1 MSLWSR
7 VSNAVWGERLN
18 REIEEELQAHIEEAI
33 ASGRDPKEARLA
45 FGSILRQREASHSI
59 RVAGWLESLFADV
72 RFGWRQLCRNKTT
85 SAAAVLSLALGI
97 GSCVAAFRLID
108 ALLWRPLPIAN
119 SSKLY
124 VLSRKMI
131 GLYGKPAEDGHW
143 ATPAFKVMRDAV
155 RTDLKDQ
162 ADLIAI
168 SDSDRAD
175 ITWSGN
181 GSGNGSGQGSSD
193 DDIEKAHVAYVS
205 GNMFALFG
213 LEPALGRLLIP
224 ADDRGPGA
232 GPYAVL
238 SWDYW
243 NHRFGRDP
251 HVLGRSL
258 HIGDQ
263 TFEIIG
269 VGPHD
274 FTGTE
279 KGTVT
284 DIFLPVCMN
293 RLANQD
299 DITWHLVFLMLRP
312 GVNPATALEPAIDL
326 EQLRQHLEAVSRAL
340 EAECSECL
348 RGMTRVDVDRFLNQ
362 TLVFNP
368 AGAGISDLQKD
379 YRRFLGILGLLV
391 ALVLLI
397 ACVNVANMMT
407 AQAAAR
413 AHEMALRI
421 SIGAGRRRL
430 VQLILC
436 QSALLAL
443 LASVVG
449 AFFAA
454 WSAPFVLSLVN
465 PPDNPARLALPADWR
480 VLLFGFALIVLVV
493 LLLGLL
499 PALRASAV
507 RPVAVLKGGEDPHSP
522 RRLMRGAIGLQV
534 AFCFLVLFLSSLFVT
549 SFQRL
554 ENRPLG
560 FSTDRLL
567 LLQTVAGKGQLPVVW
582 NQTAEALRAAPGVD
596 SVALSGW
603 PLLGRIK
610 INSDISINGAPP
622 SPTPAFFLNVS
633 PGWLST
639 MKIPLVA
646 GRDFRPEDN
655 SPGVAIVNETF
666 VKTFFPGVGRISDAI
681 GRTFSRGANR
691 PLNKIV
697 GVTPDVPDHD
707 VREPNRAVFYVPF
720 AGIDGKSAPT
730 VEGFATFVV
739 HTDAENPLALANA
752 LRQLIAQRH
761 NGLRVSNITTQLDL
775 VRDQTIRE
783 RLIATLAAF
792 FAAVALLLAG
802 IGLYAV
808 FNYSVLQRR
817 REIGIRMA
825 IGSTRAGI
833 VRLVTLDVFVLIAL
847 GACAGVAL
855 GFGAARSVES
865 LFYQVKATDADMIA
879 LPACA
884 ILLTALFATLPAV
897 LRALRTDPTEI
908 LRSE

>member
-7 VSNAVWGERLN
+7 ISNAVRGERLN
-18 REIEEELQAHIEEAI
+18 REIDEELQSHIDEAI
-33 ASGRDPKEARLA
+33 ASGRDPKEAHRA
-45 FGSILRQREASHSI
+45 FGSALLAREASHGI
-59 RVAGWLESLFADV
+59 RAAGWLESLLADV
-72 RFGWRQLCRNKTT
+72 SFGWRQLCRNKIA

-108 ALLWRPLPIAN
+108 ALLWRPLPISGA
-119 SSKLY
+119 SKLY
-124 VLSRKMI
+124 VLSVKMT
-131 GLYGKPAEDGHW
+131 GLYGKPAEDNYW
-143 ATPAFKVMRDAV
+143 ATPDFNLMRDAV
-155 RTDLKDQ
+155 KDQ

-168 SDSDRAD
+168 SDADRTD
-175 ITWSGN
+175 ITWSA
-181 GSGNGSGQGSSD
+181 SGSSD

-205 GNMFALFG
+205 GNMFPLFG
-213 LEPALGRLLIP
+213 LEPALGRLLAP
-224 ADDRGPGA
+224 VDDRGRGLA
-232 GPYAVL
+232 PYAVL

-251 HVLGRSL
+251 HVLGSSL
-258 HIGDQ
+258 RIGDQ
-263 TFEIIG
+263 TFEMIG
-269 VGPHD
+269 VGPRE

-279 KGTVT
+279 TGTVT
-284 DIFLPVCMN
+284 DIFLPLGMN
-293 RLANQD
+293 NFATQD
-299 DITWHLVFLMLRP
+299 SITWHHVFLMLKP
-312 GVNPATALEPAIDL
+312 GVNPAKDLEP
-326 EQLRQHLEAVSRAL
+326 LRQHLSAISRAFQV
-340 EAECSECL
+340 ECSECL
-348 RGMTRVDVDRFLNQ
+348 RGMTRTDIDRFLNQ
-362 TLVFNP
+362 KLVFSP

-391 ALVLLI
+391 VLVLLI

-413 AHEMALRI
+413 AQEMALRI

-443 LASVVG
+443 LASVLG
-449 AFFAA
+449 ALFAA
-454 WSAPFVLSLVN
+454 WAAPFVLSLVN
-465 PPDNPARLALPADWR
+465 PPDNPARLSLPADWR
-480 VLLFGFALIVLVV
+480 VLFFGFGLIIFVV

-507 RPVAVLKGGEDPHSP
+507 RPVAALKGGEDPHSP
-522 RRLMRGAIGLQV
+522 RRLMRGAIALQV
-534 AFCFLVLFLSSLFVT
+534 AFCVLVLFLSSLFVR

-554 ENRPLG
+554 ANRPLG

-567 LLQTVAGKGQLPVVW
+567 LLETVAGKGQLPVVW
-582 NQTAEALRAAPGVD
+582 NQTAEALRAAPGVN
-596 SVALSGW
+596 SVAISGW

-610 INSDISINGAPP
+610 INSAISINGAPP

-639 MKIPLVA
+639 MKIPLVS
-646 GRDFRPEDN
+646 GRDFRPEDI
-655 SPGVAIVNETF
+655 SPGAAIINQTF
-666 VKTFFPGVGRISDAI
+666 AKTFFPGQNPI
-681 GRTFSRGANR
+681 GRTFERGANR

-697 GVTPDVPDHD
+697 GVTADVPDHD
-707 VREPNRAVFYVPF
+707 LREPNRAVFYVPF
-720 AGIDGKSAPT
+720 AGIDDKSAPT
-730 VEGFATFVV
+730 LEGFATFVV
-739 HTDAENPLALANA
+739 HTDAQNPLTLANS

-761 NGLRVSNITTQLDL
+761 YGLRVSNVTTQLDL
-775 VRDQTIRE
+775 IRDQTVRE
-783 RLIATLAAF
+783 RLIAMLAAF

-808 FNYSVLQRR
+808 LNYSVLQRR

-833 VRLVTLDVFVLIAL
+833 VRIVTRDVFVMIAL
-847 GACAGVAL
+847 GGCTGVAL
-855 GFGAARSVES
+855 GFGAARFVTS

-884 ILLTALFATLPAV
+884 ILLTALVATLPAV

-908 LRSE
+908 LRAE

>member
-1 MSLWSR
+1 MSLWTKVANVFRGDS
-7 VSNAVWGERLN
+7 LN
-18 REIEEELQAHIEEAI
+18 RDIDEELQSHIEEAI
-33 ASGRDPKEARLA
+33 ASGHDPDEARRT

-59 RVAGWLESLFADV
+59 RVAGWLESLLADV
-72 RFGWRQLCRNKTT
+72 RFGWRQLCRNKVA

-108 ALLWRPLPIAN
+108 ALLWRPLPISG

-124 VLSRKMI
+124 VLSRKMT

-143 ATPAFKVMRDAV
+143 ATPEFKVMRDAV
-155 RTDLKDQ
+155 KDQ

-168 SDSDRAD
+168 SDADRTD
-175 ITWSGN
+175 ITWST
-181 GSGNGSGQGSSD
+181 D
-193 DDIEKAHVAYVS
+193 DDVEKAHVVYVS
-205 GNMFALFG
+205 GNMFPLFG
-213 LEPALGRLLIP
+213 LEPALGRLLAP
-224 ADDRGPGA
+224 ADDRAPGVA
-232 GPYAVL
+232 PYAVL

-269 VGPHD
+269 VSPRD

-284 DIFLPVCMN
+284 DIFLPLSIN
-293 RLANQD
+293 SFATQD
-299 DITWHLVFLMLRP
+299 SVTWHLTFLMLKP
-312 GVNPATALEPAIDL
+312 GVNPATALEP
-326 EQLRQHLEAVSRAL
+326 LRQHLSAVSRAF
-340 EAECSECL
+340 EAQCSTCL
-348 RGMTRVDVDRFLNQ
+348 RGMTQASINRFLNQ
-362 TLVFNP
+362 KLVFYP

-379 YRRFLGILGLLV
+379 YRRSLGILGLLA

-413 AHEMALRI
+413 AQEMALRI

-430 VQLILC
+430 VQLILS

-443 LASVVG
+443 FASALG

-465 PPDNPARLALPADWR
+465 PPDNPARLALHADWR
-480 VLLFGFALIVLVV
+480 VLLFGFGLMILIV

-507 RPVAVLKGGEDPHSP
+507 RPVAALKGGEDPHSP
-522 RRLMRGAIGLQV
+522 RRLMRGAIALQV
-534 AFCFLVLFLSSLFVT
+534 AFCCLVLFLSSLFVA
-549 SFQRL
+549 SSQRL
-554 ENRPLG
+554 QNRPLG

-567 LLQTVAGKGQLPVVW
+567 LLETVAGKGQLPVVW
-582 NQTAEALRAAPGVD
+582 NQTAEALRAVPGVN
-596 SVALSGW
+596 SVAISRW
-603 PLLGRIK
+603 PLLGRIA
-610 INSDISINGAPP
+610 INSSISINGAPP
-622 SPTPAFFLNVS
+622 SPTPAFFLSVS

-639 MKIPLVA
+639 MKIPLVS
-646 GRDFRPEDN
+646 GRDFRPQDT
-655 SPGVAIVNETF
+655 SPGAAIVNETF
-666 VKTFFPGVGRISDAI
+666 VKTFFPGQDPI
-681 GRTFSRGANR
+681 GRSFERGANQ
-691 PLNKIV
+691 PLYKIV
-697 GVTPDVPDHD
+697 GVTPDVPYREL
-707 VREPNRAVFYVPF
+707 REPSRAVFYIPF
-720 AGIDGKSAPT
+720 AEIDDQSAPT
-730 VEGFATFVV
+730 VVGFATFAL
-739 HTDAENPLALANA
+739 HTDAQNPLALANS
-752 LRQLIAQRH
+752 LRQLIAQRN

-775 VRDQTIRE
+775 FRDQTIRE
-783 RLIATLAAF
+783 RLIAMLAAF

-808 FNYSVLQRR
+808 LNYSVLQRR

-833 VRLVTLDVFVLIAL
+833 VRIVTLDVFLMIAL
-847 GACAGVAL
+847 GGCAGVAL
-855 GFGAARSVES
+855 GFGAARYVES
-865 LFYQVKATDADMIA
+865 LFYQVKATDADIIA
-879 LPACA
+879 LPTCA
-884 ILLTALFATLPAV
+884 ILLTALVATLPAV

-908 LRSE
+908 LRAE

>member
-7 VSNAVWGERLN
+7 ISNAVRGERLN
-18 REIEEELQAHIEEAI
+18 CEIEEELQSHIEEAI
-33 ASGRDPKEARLA
+33 ASGRDPKEAHRA
-45 FGSILRQREASHSI
+45 FGSALHTREASHSI
-59 RVAGWLESLFADV
+59 RAAEWLESLLADV
-72 RFGWRQLCRNKTT
+72 SFGWRQLCRNKVT
-85 SAAAVLSLALGI
+85 SVAAVLSLALGI

-108 ALLWRPLPIAN
+108 ALLWRPLPISSA
-119 SSKLY
+119 SKLY
-124 VLSRKMI
+124 VLSRKMT
-131 GLYGKPAEDGHW
+131 GLYGKPAEDGYW
-143 ATPAFKVMRDAV
+143 ATPDFNLMRNAV
-155 RTDLKDQ
+155 KDQ

-168 SDSDRAD
+168 SDADRTD
-175 ITWSGN
+175 ITWST
-181 GSGNGSGQGSSD
+181 D
-193 DDIEKAHVAYVS
+193 DDTEKAHVAYVS
-205 GNMFALFG
+205 GNMFPLFG
-213 LEPALGRLLIP
+213 LEPALGRLLAP
-224 ADDRGPGA
+224 ADDRGA
-232 GPYAVL
+232 GLAPYAVL

-269 VGPHD
+269 VGPRD

-284 DIFLPVCMN
+284 DVFLPVNMN
-293 RLANQD
+293 SLASRD
-299 DITWHLVFLMLRP
+299 SVSWHHTFLMLKP
-312 GVNPATALEPAIDL
+312 GVTPATALEP
-326 EQLRQHLEAVSRAL
+326 LRQHLSAVSHAF
-340 EAECSECL
+340 EAGCSTCF
-348 RGMTRVDVDRFLNQ
+348 RGVPQATIDRLLNKK
-362 TLVFNP
+362 LVFHP
-368 AGAGISDLQKD
+368 AGAGVSDLQKD
-379 YRRFLGILGLLV
+379 YRRSLGILGLLA

-397 ACVNVANMMT
+397 ACFNVANMMT

-413 AHEMALRI
+413 AQEMALRI

-443 LASVVG
+443 LASVLG

-454 WSAPFVLSLVN
+454 WSAPFVLGLIN

-480 VLLFGFALIVLVV
+480 VLFFGFGLMILIV

-507 RPVAVLKGGEDPHSP
+507 QPVAALKGGEDPHSP
-522 RRLMRGAIGLQV
+522 RRLMRGAIALQV
-534 AFCFLVLFLSSLFVT
+534 AFCFLVLYLSSLFVA

-554 ENRPLG
+554 QNRALG

-567 LLQTVAGKGQLPVVW
+567 LLETVAGKGQLPVVW
-582 NQTAEALRAAPGVD
+582 NQTAEALRAVPGVD
-596 SVALSGW
+596 SVAISGW

-622 SPTPAFFLNVS
+622 SPTPAFFLNVF
-633 PGWLST
+633 PGWFST
-639 MKIPLVA
+639 MKIPLVS
-646 GRDFRPEDN
+646 GRDFSLQDT
-655 SPGVAIVNETF
+655 SPGAAIVNETF
-666 VKTFFPGVGRISDAI
+666 AKTFFPGQDPI
-681 GRTFSRGANR
+681 GRTFERGVHQ

-707 VREPNRAVFYVPF
+707 LREPNRAVFYVPF
-720 AGIDGKSAPT
+720 NAIDDKSAPT
-730 VEGFATFVV
+730 VVGFATFVL
-739 HTDAENPLALANA
+739 HTDAQNPLALANS
-752 LRQLIAQRH
+752 LRQIIAQRH
-761 NGLRVSNITTQLDL
+761 NGLRVSNVTTQLDL
-775 VRDQTIRE
+775 FRDQTIRE
-783 RLIATLAAF
+783 RLIAMLAAF

-808 FNYSVLQRR
+808 LNYSILQRR

-833 VRLVTLDVFVLIAL
+833 VRIVTLDVFLMIAL
-847 GACAGVAL
+847 GGCAGVAL
-855 GFGAARSVES
+855 GFGAARYVES
-865 LFYQVKATDADMIA
+865 LFYQVKATDGDMIA

-884 ILLTALFATLPAV
+884 ILLTALVATLPAV

-908 LRSE
+908 LRAE

>member
-1 MSLWSR
+1 MSLWTR
-7 VSNAVWGERLN
+7 VANAFRGDSLN
-18 REIEEELQAHIEEAI
+18 REIEEELQSHIEEAI
-33 ASGRDPKEARLA
+33 ASGHDPEEARRI

-59 RVAGWLESLFADV
+59 RVAGLLESLLADV
-72 RFGWRQLCRNKTT
+72 RFGWRQLCRNKVT
-85 SAAAVLSLALGI
+85 SVTAVFSLALGI

-108 ALLWRPLPIAN
+108 ALLWRPLPISN

-124 VLSRKMI
+124 ALSRKLT
-131 GLYGKPAEDGHW
+131 GPEGKPIEDGYW
-143 ATPAFKVMRDAV
+143 ATPDLNLMRDAV
-155 RTDLKDQ
+155 KDQ

-168 SDSDRAD
+168 SDADRTD
-175 ITWSGN
+175 ITWST
-181 GSGNGSGQGSSD
+181 D
-193 DDIEKAHVAYVS
+193 DEMEKAHVVYVS
-205 GNMFALFG
+205 GNMFPLFG
-213 LEPALGRLLIP
+213 LEPALGRLLVP
-224 ADDRGPGA
+224 ADDRGPGVA
-232 GPYAVL
+232 PYAVL

-243 NHRFGRDP
+243 NHHFGRDP

-279 KGTVT
+279 TGTVT
-284 DIFLPVCMN
+284 DIFLPLSVN
-293 RLANQD
+293 GLATRD
-299 DITWHLVFLMLRP
+299 GVSWHHPFLMLKP
-312 GVNPATALEPAIDL
+312 GVNPATALEP
-326 EQLRQHLEAVSRAL
+326 LRQHLSAVSRAF
-340 EAECSECL
+340 EAECSTCF
-348 RGMTRVDVDRFLNQ
+348 RGVPKATIDRLLNKK
-362 TLVFNP
+362 LVFHP

-379 YRRFLGILGLLV
+379 YRRSLGILGLLA

-413 AHEMALRI
+413 AQEMALRI

-430 VQLILC
+430 IQLILC

-443 LASVVG
+443 FASVIG

-454 WSAPFVLSLVN
+454 WSAPFVLSLIN
-465 PPDNPARLALPADWR
+465 PPDNPARLALTADWR
-480 VLLFGFALIVLVV
+480 VLVFGFGLIILVV

-507 RPVAVLKGGEDPHSP
+507 RPVTALKGGEDPHSP
-522 RRLMRGAIGLQV
+522 RRLMRGAIALQI
-534 AFCFLVLFLSSLFVT
+534 AFCCLVLFLSSLFVA

-554 ENRPLG
+554 QNRPLG

-567 LLQTVAGKGQLPVVW
+567 LLETVAGKGQLPVVW
-582 NQTAEALRAAPGVD
+582 NQTAEALRAVPGVD
-596 SVALSGW
+596 SVAISGW
-603 PLLGRIK
+603 PLLGRIM
-610 INSDISINGAPP
+610 INSDISINNAPP

-639 MKIPLVA
+639 MKIPLVS
-646 GRDFRPEDN
+646 GRDFSSQDG
-655 SPGVAIVNETF
+655 SPGAAIVNETF
-666 VKTFFPGVGRISDAI
+666 ARTFFPGQDPI
-681 GRTFSRGANR
+681 GRTFERGANQ
-691 PLNKIV
+691 PPNTIV
-697 GVTPDVPDHD
+697 GVTPDTPYHD
-707 VREPNRAVFYVPF
+707 LREPSPAVFYVPLDE
-720 AGIDGKSAPT
+720 IDADSAPGP
-730 VEGFATFVV
+730 VRFATFTI
-739 HTDAENPLALANA
+739 HTDAQDPLALANS
-752 LRQLIAQRH
+752 LRQFIAQRR
-761 NGLRVSNITTQLDL
+761 NGLRVSNITTQLNL

-783 RLIATLAAF
+783 RLIAMLAAF

-808 FNYSVLQRR
+808 LNYSVLQRR

-833 VRLVTLDVFVLIAL
+833 VRLVTLDVFLMIAL
-847 GACAGVAL
+847 GGCAGVAL
-855 GFGAARSVES
+855 GFGAARYVES

-884 ILLTALFATLPAV
+884 LLLTALVATLPAV

-908 LRSE
+908 LRAE

>member
-7 VSNAVWGERLN
+7 ISNAVRGERLN
-18 REIEEELQAHIEEAI
+18 REIEEELQSHLEEAI
-33 ASGRDPKEARLA
+33 ASGRDPKEAHRA
-45 FGSILRQREASHSI
+45 FGSALHAREASHSI
-59 RVAGWLESLFADV
+59 RAAGWLESLLADV
-72 RFGWRQLCRNKTT
+72 SFGWRQLCRNKVT

-108 ALLWRPLPIAN
+108 ALLWRPLPISGSN
-119 SSKLY
+119 NLY
-124 VLSRKMI
+124 ELCRKMT
-131 GLYGKPAEDGHW
+131 GLYGKPAEDDAW
-143 ATPAFKVMRDAV
+143 ATPDFNLMRDAG
-155 RTDLKDQ
+155 KGQ

-168 SDSDRAD
+168 SYADRTD
-175 ITWSGN
+175 ITWST
-181 GSGNGSGQGSSD
+181 D
-193 DDIEKAHVAYVS
+193 DDMEKAHVVYAS
-205 GNMFALFG
+205 GNMFPLFG
-213 LEPALGRLLIP
+213 LEPALGRLLAP
-224 ADDRGPGA
+224 TDDRAPGVA
-232 GPYAVL
+232 PYAVL

-269 VGPHD
+269 VAPSD

-284 DIFLPVCMN
+284 DIFLPLSMN
-293 RLANQD
+293 SFATRDNTA
-299 DITWHLVFLMLRP
+299 WHRTFLMLKP
-312 GVNPATALEPAIDL
+312 GVNPATALEP
-326 EQLRQHLEAVSRAL
+326 LRQHLSAVNRAF
-340 EAECSECL
+340 ETKDSK
-348 RGMTRVDVDRFLNQ
+348 RFSGMPQASIDRILNQ
-362 TLVFNP
+362 TVVFYP

-379 YRRFLGILGLLV
+379 YRRSLGILGLLA

-413 AHEMALRI
+413 AQEMALRI

-430 VQLILC
+430 VQLILS

-443 LASVVG
+443 LASVLG
-449 AFFAA
+449 ALFAA

-465 PPDNPARLALPADWR
+465 PPDDPARLALPADWR
-480 VLLFGFALIVLVV
+480 VLLFGFGLIILIV

-507 RPVAVLKGGEDPHSP
+507 RPVAVLKGGEDPHSS
-522 RRLMRGAIGLQV
+522 RRLMRGAIALQV
-534 AFCFLVLFLSSLFVT
+534 AFCFLVLFLSSLFVA

-554 ENRPLG
+554 QNRPLG

-567 LLQTVAGKGQLPVVW
+567 LLETVAGKGQFPVVW

-596 SVALSGW
+596 SVAISRW
-603 PLLGRIK
+603 PLLGRIA

-622 SPTPAFFLNVS
+622 SPTSAWFLNVS

-639 MKIPLVA
+639 MKIPLVS
-646 GRDFRPEDN
+646 GRDFRPQDN
-655 SPGVAIVNETF
+655 SPGAAIVNETF
-666 VKTFFPGVGRISDAI
+666 AKTFFPGQDSI
-681 GRTFSRGANR
+681 GRTFERGANE
-691 PLNKIV
+691 PLNQIV
-697 GVTPDVPDHD
+697 GVTPDSPYRDL
-707 VREPNRAVFYVPF
+707 REPSRPVFYAPF
-720 AGIDGKSAPT
+720 VEIDDQSAPK
-730 VEGFATFVV
+730 VVDFATFAV
-739 HTDAENPLALANA
+739 HTDAQNPLALAGS

-775 VRDQTIRE
+775 VRDQTVRE
-783 RLIATLAAF
+783 RLIAMLAAF

-808 FNYSVLQRR
+808 LNYSVLQRR

-833 VRLVTLDVFVLIAL
+833 VRIVTLDVFLMIGL
-847 GACAGVAL
+847 GGCAGVAL
-855 GFGAARSVES
+855 GGCAARYVES

-884 ILLTALFATLPAV
+884 ILLTALVATLPAV
-897 LRALRTDPTEI
+897 LRALRTNPTEI
-908 LRSE
+908 LRAE

>member
-7 VSNAVWGERLN
+7 IRNAVHGERLN
-18 REIEEELQAHIEEAI
+18 REIDEELQSHIEEAI
-33 ASGRDPKEARLA
+33 ASGRDPREARRA
-45 FGSILRQREASHSI
+45 FGCALHTREASHSI
-59 RVAGWLESLFADV
+59 RAVGWLESLLADIS
-72 RFGWRQLCRNKTT
+72 FGWRQLCRNKLT

-108 ALLWRPLPIAN
+108 ALLWRPLPISH
-119 SSKLY
+119 SSGLY
-124 VLSRKMI
+124 ILSRNLT
-131 GLYGKPAEDGHW
+131 GPEGKPIEDGYW
-143 ATPAFKVMRDAV
+143 ATPDFNLMRDAV
-155 RTDLKDQ
+155 KDQ

-168 SDSDRAD
+168 SSADRTD
-175 ITWSGN
+175 ITWS
-181 GSGNGSGQGSSD
+181 SD
-193 DDIEKAHVAYVS
+193 DDMEKAHVVYAS
-205 GNMFALFG
+205 GNMFPLFG
-213 LEPALGRLLIP
+213 LEPALGRLLTP
-224 ADDRGPGA
+224 ADDRGPGLA
-232 GPYAVL
+232 PYAVL

-269 VGPHD
+269 VGPRD

-284 DIFLPVCMN
+284 DIFLPLSVN
-293 RLANQD
+293 RLATRD
-299 DITWHLVFLMLRP
+299 SVTWHHTFLMLKP
-312 GVNPATALEPAIDL
+312 GVNPATALEP
-326 EQLRQHLEAVSRAL
+326 LRQHLSAVSRAFEL
-340 EAECSECL
+340 ECSTCL
-348 RGMTRVDVDRFLNQ
+348 RGMTPATIDRYLNK
-362 TLVFNP
+362 TLVFNS

-379 YRRFLGILGLLV
+379 YRRLLSLLGLLA

-413 AHEMALRI
+413 AQEMALRI
-421 SIGAGRRRL
+421 AIGAGRRRL
-430 VQLILC
+430 VQLILS

-443 LASVVG
+443 LSSVLG
-449 AFFAA
+449 AFLAA
-454 WSAPFVLSLVN
+454 WSAPFVLSLIN

-480 VLLFGFALIVLVV
+480 VLLFGFGLIVLVV
-493 LLLGLL
+493 LVLGLL

-507 RPVAVLKGGEDPHSP
+507 RPVAALKGGEDPHSP
-522 RRLMRGAIGLQV
+522 RRLMRGAIALQV
-534 AFCFLVLFLSSLFVT
+534 AFCVLVLFLSSLFIA

-554 ENRPLG
+554 QSRPLG

-567 LLQTVAGKGQLPVVW
+567 LLETVAGKGQLSVVW
-582 NQTAEALRAAPGVD
+582 NQTAEALRAVPGVD
-596 SVALSGW
+596 SVAISGW
-603 PLLGRIK
+603 PLLGRIQ

-622 SPTPAFFLNVS
+622 SPTPAWFLTVS

-639 MKIPLVA
+639 MKIPLVS
-646 GRDFRPEDN
+646 GRDFRPEDT
-655 SPGVAIVNETF
+655 SPGAAIVNETF
-666 VKTFFPGVGRISDAI
+666 VKTFFPGQDPV
-681 GRTFSRGANR
+681 GRTFERGANQ

-697 GVTPDVPDHD
+697 GVTRDTPYSDL
-707 VREPNRAVFYVPF
+707 REPNRAVFYAPF
-720 AGIDGKSAPT
+720 DEIGDKSAPKA
-730 VEGFATFVV
+730 VDFATFAI
-739 HTDAENPLALANA
+739 HTDAQNPLALADSF
-752 LRQLIAQRH
+752 RHLIAQRH
-761 NGLRVSNITTQLDL
+761 NGLRVSNITTELEL
-775 VRDQTIRE
+775 LRDQTIRE
-783 RLIATLAAF
+783 RLLAMLAAF

-808 FNYSVLQRR
+808 LNYSVLQRR

-833 VRLVTLDVFVLIAL
+833 VRIVTLDVFLLIAL
-847 GACAGVAL
+847 GGCAGVAL
-855 GFGAARSVES
+855 GLGATRYVES

-879 LPACA
+879 LPTCVF
-884 ILLTALFATLPAV
+884 LLTALVATLPAV

>member
-7 VSNAVWGERLN
+7 ISNAVHGERLN
-18 REIEEELQAHIEEAI
+18 REIEEELQLHIEEAI
-33 ASGRDPKEARLA
+33 ASGRDPEEAQRA
-45 FGSILRQREASHSI
+45 FGSALYAREASHGI
-59 RVAGWLESLFADV
+59 RAAGWLESVLADV
-72 RFGWRQLCRNKTT
+72 RFGWRQLCRNKLT
-85 SAAAVLSLALGI
+85 SAAAVLSLALGL

-108 ALLWRPLPIAN
+108 ALLWRPLPISN

-124 VLSRKMI
+124 VLSRKMT
-131 GLYGKPAEDGHW
+131 GLYGKPVEDGYW
-143 ATPAFKVMRDAV
+143 ATPELKVMRDAV
-155 RTDLKDQ
+155 KHQ

-168 SDSDRAD
+168 SDADRTD
-175 ITWSGN
+175 ITCSTA
-181 GSGNGSGQGSSD
+181 D
-193 DDIEKAHVAYVS
+193 DMERAHVVYVS
-205 GNMFALFG
+205 GNMFPLFG

-224 ADDRGPGA
+224 ADDRTAGA
-232 GPYAVL
+232 SPYAVL

-243 NHRFGRDP
+243 NQRFGRDP
-251 HVLGRSL
+251 RVLGRSL
-258 HIGDQ
+258 HIGGQ

-279 KGTVT
+279 TGTVT
-284 DIFLPVCMN
+284 DIFLPLSMN
-293 RLANQD
+293 NMATEDRAD
-299 DITWHLVFLMLRP
+299 WHRIFLMLKP
-312 GVNPATALEPAIDL
+312 GVNAGNSLEPM
-326 EQLRQHLEAVSRAL
+326 RQHLSAVNHAFGSA
-340 EAECSECL
+340 CSTCY
-348 RGMTRVDVDRFLNQ
+348 RGASKADIDRFLNQ
-362 TLVFNP
+362 TLVFSP
-368 AGAGISDLQKD
+368 AGAGVSDLQKD

-436 QSALLAL
+436 QSALLAI
-443 LASVVG
+443 LASVLGVL
-449 AFFAA
+449 FAA
-454 WSAPFVLSLVN
+454 WAAPFVLSLVN

-480 VLLFGFALIVLVV
+480 VFLFAFGLMILVA

-507 RPVAVLKGGEDPHSP
+507 RPVAALKGGEDPHSP

-567 LLQTVAGKGQLPVVW
+567 LIETVAGKGQLPVVW

-596 SVALSGW
+596 SVAISSW
-603 PLLGRIK
+603 PVLGHIR
-610 INSDISINGAPP
+610 INSEISINGAPP
-622 SPTPAFFLNVS
+622 GSTPAFFRSVS
-633 PGWLST
+633 PGFFST
-639 MKIPLVA
+639 MKIPLVS
-646 GRDFRPEDN
+646 GREFRPEDT
-655 SPGVAIVNETF
+655 SPGAAIVNETF
-666 VKTFFPGVGRISDAI
+666 VKTFFPGQDPI
-681 GRTFSRGANR
+681 GRTFQRGANQ
-691 PLNKIV
+691 PSNKIV
-697 GVTPDVPDHD
+697 GVTADVPDHD
-707 VREPNRAVFYVPF
+707 LREPNGAMFYVPLS
-720 AGIDGKSAPT
+720 GIDDKSAPT
-730 VEGFATFVV
+730 AVSFATFVI
-739 HTDAENPLALANA
+739 HTDAKNPLALAGS
-752 LRQLIAQRH
+752 LRALIAERH
-761 NGLRVSNITTQLDL
+761 NGLRVSNVTTQLDL
-775 VRDQTIRE
+775 VRDQTVRE
-783 RLIATLAAF
+783 RLIAMLAAF

-808 FNYSVLQRR
+808 LNYSVLQRR

-833 VRLVTLDVFVLIAL
+833 VRVVTLDVFFMIAL
-847 GACAGVAL
+847 GGCAGVAL
-855 GFGAARSVES
+855 GFGAARYVAS

-879 LPACA
+879 LPAFA
-884 ILLTALFATLPAV
+884 ILLTALVATLPAV

-908 LRSE
+908 LRAE

>member
-7 VSNAVWGERLN
+7 IANAVRGERLN
-18 REIEEELQAHIEEAI
+18 REIEEELQSHIEEAI
-33 ASGRDPKEARLA
+33 ASGRDPKEVQRA
-45 FGSILRQREASHSI
+45 FGSALRAREVSHSV
-59 RVAGWLESLFADV
+59 RAAEWLASLLADV
-72 RFGWRQLCRNKTT
+72 RFGWRQLCRNKLT
-85 SAAAVLSLALGI
+85 SLAAVLSLALGI

-108 ALLWRPLPIAN
+108 ALLWRPLPISG
-119 SSKLY
+119 SSRLY
-124 VLSRKMI
+124 VLSRTLTGPEGRPI
-131 GLYGKPAEDGHW
+131 EDGYW
-143 ATPAFKVMRDAV
+143 ATPDFKVMRDAV
-155 RTDLKDQ
+155 KDQ

-168 SDSDRAD
+168 SDADRTD
-175 ITWSGN
+175 ITWST
-181 GSGNGSGQGSSD
+181 D
-193 DDIEKAHVAYVS
+193 DDMEKAHVVYAS
-205 GNMFALFG
+205 GNMFPLFG
-213 LEPALGRLLIP
+213 LEPALGRLLAP
-224 ADDRGPGA
+224 VDDRSPGLA
-232 GPYAVL
+232 PYAVL

-243 NHRFGRDP
+243 NHHFGRDP

-269 VGPHD
+269 VGPRD

-279 KGTVT
+279 NGTVT
-284 DIFLPVCMN
+284 DIFLPLSMN
-293 RLANQD
+293 SLATRD
-299 DITWHLVFLMLRP
+299 SVTWHRTFLMLKP
-312 GVNPATALEPAIDL
+312 GVNPATALEP
-326 EQLRQHLEAVSRAL
+326 LRQHLSSVSRAFEL
-340 EAECSECL
+340 DCSTCS
-348 RGMTRVDVDRFLNQ
+348 RGMTPATIDRYLNK

-379 YRRFLGILGLLV
+379 YRRLLGVLGLLV

-413 AHEMALRI
+413 GQEMALRI

-443 LASVVG
+443 LASVLG

-454 WSAPFVLSLVN
+454 WAAPFVLSLVN

-480 VLLFGFALIVLVV
+480 VLLFGFGLIILVV

-507 RPVAVLKGGEDPHSP
+507 RPVAALKGGEDPHSP
-522 RRLMRGAIGLQV
+522 RRLMRGAIALQV
-534 AFCFLVLFLSSLFVT
+534 AFCCLVLLLSSLFVA

-554 ENRPLG
+554 QNRPLG

-567 LLQTVAGKGQLPVVW
+567 LLETVAGKGQLPVVW
-582 NQTAEALRAAPGVD
+582 SQTAEALRAVPGID
-596 SVALSGW
+596 SVTISGW
-603 PLLGRIK
+603 PLLGRIM

-622 SPTPAFFLNVS
+622 SPTPSWFLSVS

-639 MKIPLVA
+639 MRIPLVS
-646 GRDFRPEDN
+646 GRDFRPQDT

-666 VKTFFPGVGRISDAI
+666 AKTFFPGQDPI
-681 GRTFSRGANR
+681 GRTFERGANE
-691 PLNKIV
+691 PINKIV
-697 GVTPDVPDHD
+697 GVTPDAPYRQLRDPI
-707 VREPNRAVFYVPF
+707 RPVFYVPLNE
-720 AGIDGKSAPT
+720 IDDKSAPKA
-730 VEGFATFVV
+730 VAFATFTI
-739 HTDAENPLALANA
+739 HTDTENTLTLADS
-752 LRQLIAQRH
+752 LRRFIAQRH
-761 NGLRVSNITTQLDL
+761 NGLRVSNVTTQRDL

-783 RLIATLAAF
+783 RLLAMLAAF

-808 FNYSVLQRR
+808 LNYSVLQRR

-833 VRLVTLDVFVLIAL
+833 VRIVTFDVFLMIVLGGCTGVVL
-847 GACAGVAL
+847 GL
-855 GFGAARSVES
+855 GAARYVAS
-865 LFYQVKATDADMIA
+865 LFYQVKPTDADMIA
-879 LPACA
+879 LPTCA
-884 ILLTALFATLPAV
+884 ILLTALVATLPAV

-908 LRSE
+908 LRAE